1 MNARLFRFGINLW
14 PPFLF
19 TGIHV
24 TRITP
29 DYRQIDVA
37 LRLRPWNRNYVGTH
51 FGGSLFAM
59 TDPFWMLG
67 LLHILGRDY
76 YVWDRAGAIDFL
88 KPGRGTVRTS
98 FRIDDALLA
107 NCVPKRPAARRCCAG
122 SATMSSTKAARWS
135 PRYASRCTC
144 G

>member
-29 DYRQIDVA
+29 DYRQIDVE

-76 YVWDRAGAIDFL
+76 YVWDRACASTT
-88 KPGRGTVRTS
+88 RCWT
-98 FRIDDALLA
+98 
-107 NCVPKRPAARRCCAG
+107 NCARKRPVARRCCAG
-122 SATMSSTKAARWS
+122 SATT
-135 PRYASRCTC
+135 
-144 G
+144 

>member
-37 LRLRPWNRNYVGTH
+37 LRLRPWNRNYVGTI
-51 FGGSLFAM
+51 S
-59 TDPFWMLG
+59 
-67 LLHILGRDY
+67 
-76 YVWDRAGAIDFL
+76 
-88 KPGRGTVRTS
+88 
-98 FRIDDALLA
+98 
-107 NCVPKRPAARRCCAG
+107 AAAC
-122 SATMSSTKAARWS
+122 
-135 PRYASRCTC
+135 SR
-144 G
+144 